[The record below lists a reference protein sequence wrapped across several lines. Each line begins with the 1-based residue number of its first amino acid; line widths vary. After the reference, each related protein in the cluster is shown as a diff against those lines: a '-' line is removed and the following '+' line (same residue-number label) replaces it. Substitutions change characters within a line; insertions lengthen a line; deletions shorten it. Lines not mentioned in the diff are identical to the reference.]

1 MRISDWS
8 SDVCSSDLF
17 YFALALIIVGVGF
30 LKANVS
36 TLVGRLY
43 ADHDPRREAG
53 FSIYYAGVNLG
64 GVISGVLCAWL
75 GETFGWG
82 YGFGAAGV
90 GMLFGLA
97 TFIYGQQIG
106 RAHVCTPVTNAHIV
120 CRLLCEKKN

>member
-1 MRISDWS
+1 MRKAILFGGVLLCLGHFAMAIEGKPAQIINGAVVRDQSALQ
-8 SDVCSSDLF
+8 VF

-64 GVISGVLCAWL
+64 GVIRS
-75 GETFGWG
+75 EERR
-82 YGFGAAGV
+82 V
-90 GMLFGLA
+90 GKECVS
-97 TFIYGQQIG
+97 T
-106 RAHVCTPVTNAHIV
+106 
-120 CRLLCEKKN
+120 CRSRWSRSH